1 MIERRGGS
9 VVWVLRQNGTWW
21 PGRILCSNEIPTS
34 GILSRTNFS
43 SRFPIKLLGRDDASV
58 YALSSFFSA
67 SFVVY
72 VLLEVRTWDS

>member
-1 MIERRGGS
+1 MGSSVIERRGGS

-34 GILSRTNFS
+34 GILSGTNFS

-58 YALSSFFSA
+58 YALKLFFLC
-67 SFVVY
+67 FFCGLCVV
-72 VLLEVRTWDS
+72 RS